1 MFVYIFFSGINFGLV
16 GFIVFRFG
24 YLGCLEV
31 YNKWYYY

>member
-24 YLGCLEV
+24 LFGVFGSL
-31 YNKWYYY
+31 